1 MTADHCDIY
10 ARLQTADLRPGF
22 APLSAA
28 ALAARLG
35 MSRRQAERLIAAT
48 AAAQHDPT
56 ALRVVRLPVRI
67 GSGAK
72 RDALHI
78 LWPDPSPLTA
88 HDPPTADRGRPP
100 QAS

>member
-1 MTADHCDIY
+1 MY
-10 ARLQTADLRPGF
+10 NRLQTAQLRPGYVT
-22 APLSAA
+22 LSAA

-48 AAAQHDPT
+48 AAAQADPT

-78 LWPDPSPLTA
+78 LWPV
-88 HDPPTADRGRPP
+88 H
-100 QAS
+100 

>member
-1 MTADHCDIY
+1 MY
-10 ARLQTADLRPGF
+10 SRLQRAQLRPGYVT
-22 APLSAA
+22 LSAA

-78 LWPDPSPLTA
+78 LWPV
-88 HDPPTADRGRPP
+88 H
-100 QAS
+100 

>member
-1 MTADHCDIY
+1 MY
-10 ARLQTADLRPGF
+10 NRLQTAQLRPGY
-22 APLSAA
+22 ATLSAS

-35 MSRRQAERLIAAT
+35 VSRRQAERLIAAT

-56 ALRVVRLPVRI
+56 ALRVVRLPVQI

-78 LWPDPSPLTA
+78 LWPV
-88 HDPPTADRGRPP
+88 H
-100 QAS
+100 

>member
-1 MTADHCDIY
+1 MTPDHCDIY
-10 ARLQTADLRPGF
+10 APLQTAQLRPGY
-22 APLSAA
+22 ATLSAS

-35 MSRRQAERLIAAT
+35 VSRRQAERLIAAT

-56 ALRVVRLPVRI
+56 ALRVVRLPVQI

-78 LWPDPSPLTA
+78 LWPLTQ
-88 HDPPTADRGRPP
+88 
-100 QAS
+100 QA

>member
-67 GSGAK
+67 GSGAR

-78 LWPDPSPLTA
+78 LWPVHLDHENRT
-88 HDPPTADRGRPP
+88 
-100 QAS
+100 

>member
-1 MTADHCDIY
+1 LTPDHCDMY
-10 ARLQTADLRPGF
+10 NRLQTAQLRPGYVT
-22 APLSAA
+22 LSAA

-78 LWPDPSPLTA
+78 LWPDPSSLTS
-88 HDPPTADRGRPP
+88 HDPPATDRGCSP